1 MGIKAVEMFIGTS
14 LIKAHNRVN
23 ETIMYNKLRKL
34 KIA

>member
-23 ETIMYNKLRKL
+23 ET
-34 KIA
+34 